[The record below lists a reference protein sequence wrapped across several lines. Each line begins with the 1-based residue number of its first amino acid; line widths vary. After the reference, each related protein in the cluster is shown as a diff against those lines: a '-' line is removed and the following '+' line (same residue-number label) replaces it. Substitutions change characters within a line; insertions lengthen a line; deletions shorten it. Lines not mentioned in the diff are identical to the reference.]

1 MKIDLNLKL
10 KPNKKL
16 TKPLFKDFKIKDT
29 DKDKVY
35 DVFDCQPRNR
45 RYQERKDWMKPTA
58 PKPQV
63 EQVEGKDW
71 MDTKRYRRRPKIE
84 KEPVMEYEF
93 EARRRY
99 SNEEI
104 PMDIYISYTIM
115 EYFLGTKGMKPSSFR
130 SDIKKSDIKIYP
142 YRKDTLE
149 VYDRKRRV
157 YHWVDVSNI
166 KTEEPLVL
174 FSITAEDRARTDN
187 RRIMK
192 RISAG

>member
-1 MKIDLNLKL
+1 L